1 MKQLWRKR
9 RRLKKVRAILQ
20 AGFLFLAGM
29 DQEARRLTHL
39 ARGPV
44 MQADLAKN
52 RAVPKLHTNPLS
64 KQLAHRYHTH
74 EVLFML
80 LLKRVCPPLHLA
92 ALQILDKK
100 RVFEASSLSDASVP
114 ALLQRVLFLLP
125 VFPLLALPF
134 TLASRLKHSFKM
146 GITTKRAY
154 PRNLTL
160 TEPVTQRDLR
170 PRHLPRMIVTPMP
183 TRIW

>member
-1 MKQLWRKR
+1 MKQHWRKR

-20 AGFLFLAGM
+20 ADFLFLAGM

-44 MQADLAKN
+44 MEADLAKN
-52 RAVPKLHTNPLS
+52 RAVP
-64 KQLAHRYHTH
+64 RYHTH

-80 LLKRVCPPLHLA
+80 LLKRVCPPPHLA
-92 ALQILDKK
+92 ALQTVDKK
-100 RVFEASSLSDASVP
+100 RAFEAGFLSDASVH
-114 ALLQRVLFLLP
+114 ALLQRLLFLLL

-134 TLASRLKHSFKM
+134 TLASRLKHSFRM
-146 GITTKRAY
+146 GTTTKRAY
-154 PRNLTL
+154 PQNLTL
-160 TEPVTQRDLR
+160 TKSVTPHDLC
-170 PRHLPRMIVTPMP
+170 PRHLSRMIVTPMP